1 MSRSRLQLTLV
12 LAGLAL
18 TPALGV
24 AQGPAQTHTV
34 KKGDTLWDLAQ
45 QYLGDPFKW
54 PEIYRRNTATVQDPN
69 LIYPDQVLI
78 ITGDVMPTAGTPAD
92 ITPSR
97 DSMPAGLPDSA
108 RAAMPSLPSMA
119 PGDTMANLPSA
130 GGGAMMP
137 MPSYGPKPMT
147 IFNPARFERQTQ
159 VARQSLNLR
168 PRAGA
173 VRPGDFVSTPFLTV
187 AGGVSGAGTLG
198 KPAQGDDAEPM
209 TGPRPAQIYER
220 LFVTLPAG
228 AAGAVGEKFV
238 IFREGPL
245 LSGKGRVIIP
255 TGVVELRT
263 AAENARAEAVLLTK
277 FDEVFTGQSLMPL
290 DTLVMPPGV
299 FPSRVEFG
307 AQTTLLWV
315 NGDPVL
321 ASVGREVI
329 FAADVSDGVV
339 PGDQVTILREA
350 GTDSKG
356 MALPDEPIAVV
367 QITRVTASGSSG
379 RIIGQTDG
387 ALRPGMKARV
397 TAKMP

>member
-1 MSRSRLQLTLV
+1 MPRSRLQLTLV
-12 LAGLAL
+12 LASLAL

-54 PEIYRRNTATVQDPN
+54 PEIYRRNTATVKDPN

-92 ITPSR
+92 VTPAR
-97 DSMPAGLPDSA
+97 DSTRMVRPDSMA
-108 RAAMPSLPSMA
+108 PAMPSMPSMA
-119 PGDTMANLPSA
+119 PGDTMASMPSA
-130 GGGAMMP
+130 AAGPTMP

-168 PRAGA
+168 NRASA
-173 VRPGDFVSTPFLTV
+173 VRPGDFVSTPFLTGS
-187 AGGVSGAGTLG
+187 GGITGAGTVG
-198 KPAQGDDAEPM
+198 RTVEGDDVAAL
-209 TGPRPAQIYER
+209 TGPRPVQLYEH
-220 LFVTLPAG
+220 LFVTVPAG
-228 AAGAVGEKFV
+228 AAGVVGEKFV
-238 IFREGPL
+238 AFTEGPAL
-245 LSGKGRVIIP
+245 DKGRVIIP
-255 TGVVELRT
+255 TGVVELKS
-263 AAENARAEAVLLTK
+263 APENGRAVAQLLTK
-277 FDEVFTGQSLMPL
+277 FNEVFGGQSLMAM
-290 DTLVMPPGV
+290 DTLVMPMGV

-307 AQTTLLWV
+307 AQTTLIFV
-315 NGDPVL
+315 NGAPVL

-329 FAADVSDGVV
+329 FAAGVADGLV
-339 PGDQVTILREA
+339 PGDQITILREA
-350 GTDSKG
+350 GNDSKG
-356 MALPDEPIAVV
+356 TALPPEPVAVV

-387 ALRPGMKARV
+387 ELQPGMKARV